1 MPQLPQL
8 PRHTT
13 TPQRVVVRAPR
24 SKPSTLRPIPAVR
37 DLDERSEYG
46 EVLLRSLVRAQLG
59 LTLGFAVLAAGVLAA
74 LPLLATLLPW
84 LVHRQVA
91 GLPLP
96 LIVLGIGVYPVLV
109 ALAYLYVRLA
119 ERTDR
124 HFTDLVE
131 RS

>member
-1 MPQLPQL
+1 MPQIPQL
-8 PRHTT
+8 PRHSAAG
-13 TPQRVVVRAPR
+13 QRVVVQAPR
-24 SKPSTLRPIPAVR
+24 SKPGAHRPIPAVH

-59 LTLGFAVLAAGVLAA
+59 LTVGFVVLAAGVLGA

-84 LVHRQVA
+84 LVHRQVV

-109 ALAYLYVRLA
+109 ALGYAYVRLA

>member
-1 MPQLPQL
+1 MPQL
-8 PRHTT
+8 PRHSATS
-13 TPQRVVVRAPR
+13 QREVVRAPR
-24 SKPSTLRPIPAVR
+24 TATGATRSVPAIR

-59 LTLGFAVLAAGVLAA
+59 LGLGFLMLIAGLLVAI
-74 LPLLATLLPW
+74 PLLATVLPW
-84 LVHRQVA
+84 LSHRQVA
-91 GLPLP
+91 GLPLS
-96 LIVLGIGVYPVLV
+96 LIVLGIGIYPVLV
-109 ALAYLYVRLA
+109 ALGFLYVRLA